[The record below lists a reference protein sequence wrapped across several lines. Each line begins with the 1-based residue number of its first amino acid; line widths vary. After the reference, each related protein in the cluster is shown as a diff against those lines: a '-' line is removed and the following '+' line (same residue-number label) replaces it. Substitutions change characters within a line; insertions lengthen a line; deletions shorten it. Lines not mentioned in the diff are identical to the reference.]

1 VGKRVTTSL
10 KFDFLLNSL
19 RQPHIIATAIL
30 SLYDKA

>member
-1 VGKRVTTSL
+1 VGKCVTARL
-10 KFDFLLNSL
+10 KSDFLLNSL